1 MVEVA
6 VEEALVWVAV
16 RGLAGLPSSRLV
28 VRFYRDWSFQFARL
42 PSSSLLV
49 LGLWSK
55 QEAAAEEAEARMG
68 AWEYRVQLLPGLQ
81 VYATESAIYLSGA
94 LGEPFRQQAVQPQ
107 SSNSNH
113 LWQSHQP
120 LVEGAVVDC
129 CWISQVLPQLCR
141 PDFVTNFAKYC

>member
-1 MVEVA
+1 MAGAVVA
-6 VEEALVWVAV
+6 GEWAA
-16 RGLAGLPSSRLV
+16 RGRAWIPPGTQLGRYERA
-28 VRFYRDWSFQFARL
+28 WSFQFARL

-49 LGLWSK
+49 LALWSE
-55 QEAAAEEAEARMG
+55 QEAVAEAAEAKMA
-68 AWEYRVQLLPGLQ
+68 AWECRVQELPGLQ
-81 VYATESAIYLSGA
+81 VFSTESAIGPSDVS
-94 LGEPFRQQAVQPQ
+94 GEPFRQQAVQPQ

-120 LVEGAVVDC
+120 LVEVAVVDC